1 MELFTINAT
10 IFATML
16 KGALVGTGTD
26 NTLPVLTAIH
36 VESNGHEV
44 RCVSTDR
51 YRLVVAG
58 YDITD
63 SEPAMNDGAFNLPK
77 DSAKELVKLLTT
89 KSIHATVLVEL
100 SDDNRLVSF
109 SFEDFDG
116 KWTREYRTLDG
127 EFPRYRTLVPV
138 IEDSNDRDPV
148 VSRVRYNPKF
158 LGDIAKIPTSDKNT
172 SVTLDFTHQDKP
184 MVATIEGPNGVG
196 FIYMLMPVRLR

>member
-1 MELFTINAT
+1 MELFTMNAT
-10 IFATML
+10 TFSTML

-26 NTLPVLTAIH
+26 NTLPILTAIH
-36 VESNGHEV
+36 VETNGHEV

-51 YRLVVAG
+51 YRLVVATH
-58 YDITD
+58 DITD

-77 DSAKELVKLLTT
+77 DGAKELVRLLVS
-89 KSIHATVLVEL
+89 KDKQATVMVEL
-100 SDDNRLVSF
+100 SDDSKYVSF
-109 SFEDFDG
+109 SFDNFDG

-158 LGDIAKIPTSDKNT
+158 LGDIAKIPTADKNT
-172 SVTLDFTHQDKP
+172 PVTLDFTATNKP
-184 MVATIEGPNGVG
+184 MVATVDGPSGVA
-196 FIYMLMPVRLR
+196 FTYMLMPIRIP